1 MPAVMTVT
9 DHPPILSPQPDLPAM
24 EVIMWTVVTSH
35 GQRVD
40 CITHQHIAF
49 STVHSMGVT
58 TLIAPY
64 RYLVVDN
71 RGQRFQAE
79 IHWSPTPAFRPS
91 HSR

>member
-9 DHPPILSPQPDLPAM
+9 RPTSILRPQPDLPAM

-40 CITHQHIAF
+40 GITHEHIAF
-49 STVHSMGVT
+49 RTVHSMGIT

-64 RYLVVDN
+64 RYLVVDH

-79 IHWSPTPAFRPS
+79 IHRAPTPTFWPS